1 MRNILYNNRKIVS
14 VHESERGLLL
24 EWVSWTRNVWRALVD
39 EFVDVLF
46 SKIQQFGRFLP
57 CQLVL
62 HSKLLYNILY
72 IIMLVYFQ
80 RNYLCRVAANVDVQ
94 DEDRPSYFTRVK
106 QRHFLVGVFQ
116 QLEVLV
122 VLVNWRLVDIFWPL
136 IILSDTLF
144 NCSPI

>member
-24 EWVSWTRNVWRALVD
+24 EWVSWTRNIWRALVD

-57 CQLVL
+57 RQLVL

-80 RNYLCRVAANVDVQ
+80 RNYLCRVAANVNVQ

>member
-14 VHESERGLLL
+14 VHESERCLLL

-46 SKIQQFGRFLP
+46 RKVQQFGRFLP

-80 RNYLCRVAANVDVQ
+80 RNYLCRVAANVNVQ

-106 QRHFLVGVFQ
+106 QRHFLVGVLQ

-122 VLVNWRLVDIFWPL
+122 VLVNWRLVNIFWPL

-144 NCSPI
+144 NCFPI